1 MSKKPKGNNTAVV
14 VLLTVL
20 IFVMIA
26 LTGLVIWMCVN
37 LVNKTPQTTVRTETQ
52 IYTLPTVIRT
62 EPTQA
67 ETQPPETTLPEPE
80 HVVATASIG
89 TMGDLLMH
97 KPVFDTCLQS
107 NGTYD
112 FSSIFRYV
120 KDIVS
125 GLDYAIANLETT
137 FGGDDY
143 PYQGNPAFNCPD
155 ALIDSVV
162 DTGYDML
169 LTANNHAGGPS
180 RAGSAPITMDGRA
193 VFRFAVDALPKCL
206 HAVLDETQLTLDEV
220 DWVVCHQANS
230 RIIDHC
236 VKALQADPAKFYK
249 NMDRHGNTSAASIP
263 VALNELAESGQLQP
277 GQLLACIG
285 FGGGLTWG
293 GAIFQYKE

>member
-26 LTGLVIWMCVN
+26 LTGLVIWMCVD

-52 IYTLPTVIRT
+52 VYTLPTVIRT

-143 PYQGNPAFNCPD
+143 PYQGNPAQ
-155 ALIDSVV
+155 L
-162 DTGYDML
+162 
-169 LTANNHAGGPS
+169 S
-180 RAGSAPITMDGRA
+180 RRA
-193 VFRFAVDALPKCL
+193 
-206 HAVLDETQLTLDEV
+206 
-220 DWVVCHQANS
+220 
-230 RIIDHC
+230 
-236 VKALQADPAKFYK
+236 
-249 NMDRHGNTSAASIP
+249 DRQRSGHG
-263 VALNELAESGQLQP
+263 L
-277 GQLLACIG
+277 
-285 FGGGLTWG
+285 
-293 GAIFQYKE
+293 